1 MQTKPLN
8 GAMIRSVSF
17 VDRFAI
23 GVSALCI
30 AHCLLLPIL
39 LVALP
44 ILGQSFLGSE
54 SLHVLLVYAVIPSSL
69 FALSVGCSQHKN
81 TSFMLLGILGM
92 TFLVLGISVE
102 ILGLDHHWEQRFT
115 LIGALLIAFA
125 HVRNFQKCR
134 EANTDSACKCD

>member
-8 GAMIRSVSF
+8 GSMIRSVSF

-44 ILGQSFLGSE
+44 VLGQSLLGSE
-54 SLHVLLVYAVIPSSL
+54 SLHVLLVYAVMPSSL
-69 FALSVGCSQHKN
+69 FALSIGCSQHKRA
-81 TSFMLLGILGM
+81 SFMLFGILGI
-92 TFLVLGISVE
+92 TLLVLGISVE
-102 ILGLDHHWEQRFT
+102 ILGLDHDWEQRFT
-115 LIGALLIAFA
+115 LCGALMIAFA
-125 HVRNFQKCR
+125 HVGNFQKCR
-134 EANTDSACKCD
+134 EAKAENNCKCD